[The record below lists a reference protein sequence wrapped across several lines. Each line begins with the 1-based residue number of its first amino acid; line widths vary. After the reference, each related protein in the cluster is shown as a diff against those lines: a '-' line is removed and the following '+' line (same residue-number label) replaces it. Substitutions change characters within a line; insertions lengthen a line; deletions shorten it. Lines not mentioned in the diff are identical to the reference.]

1 MFGHIFFICFLIII
15 IHLSNKYINVISVC
29 SLSVCTLRV
38 RFNIINAE
46 INTLPR
52 SKDFRFNALIIH
64 FIHYIS
70 RYLLI
75 NLLSF
80 LFLNFVFIIFLSK
93 YRWYEIGQ
101 DRVGQDMIKLFCW
114 MQSRI
119 QDMIGLIC
127 QLSRQQHCNLMQNAT
142 PTIFF
147 MSRYTFISKKCLVF
161 HDRCSIFFHWVLFFG
176 SEFL

>member
-15 IHLSNKYINVISVC
+15 IHLSNKYINVIAVC

-101 DRVGQDMIKLFCW
+101 GRVGYDKAVLLDVKQDIGYD
-114 MQSRI
+114 RI
-119 QDMIGLIC
+119 N
-127 QLSRQQHCNLMQNAT
+127 LS
-142 PTIFF
+142 
-147 MSRYTFISKKCLVF
+147 TFKIAAL
-161 HDRCSIFFHWVLFFG
+161 
-176 SEFL
+176 